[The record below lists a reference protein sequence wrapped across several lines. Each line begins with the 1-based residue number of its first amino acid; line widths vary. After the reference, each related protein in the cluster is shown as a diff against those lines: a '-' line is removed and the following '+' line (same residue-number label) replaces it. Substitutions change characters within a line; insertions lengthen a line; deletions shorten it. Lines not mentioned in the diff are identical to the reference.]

1 MVLCKH
7 NKDVHEEKLP
17 SDGKEKQKK
26 QGEEI
31 PPTIMIKLYLVGT
44 IHYLEREADK
54 LQLVCISVG

>member
-1 MVLCKH
+1 MVLCKY

-31 PPTIMIKLYLVGT
+31 YN
-44 IHYLEREADK
+44 DK
-54 LQLVCISVG
+54 TLSGGDNPLFGKRGR